1 MNTQQKEVAG
11 QPARARHAMDG
22 AHVIVEGKV
31 QGVGF
36 RHAARYEG
44 LRLHLIGW
52 VRNRDDGAVEIMV
65 YGGSGD
71 LEAFRRF
78 VEVGP
83 PHARVSSVTWDPVS
97 TDEPLA
103 GFSVL

>member
-1 MNTQQKEVAG
+1 M
-11 QPARARHAMDG
+11 
-22 AHVIVEGKV
+22 IVEGKV

-44 LRLHLIGW
+44 IRLHLTGW
-52 VRNRDDGAVEIMV
+52 VRNRDDGKVEMMV
-65 YGGSGD
+65 YGGAQD

-83 PHARVSSVTWDPVS
+83 PHARVTGVTWVKVA
-97 TDEPLA
+97 TDEPVV
-103 GFSVL
+103 GFSVV